1 VDESWLVL
9 GLGNPGK
16 EYARNRHNIGF
27 LVADLL
33 AGRIGAKFSRHRR
46 AVAEVAEGRIGFGG
60 PKVILAKPLTDMNLS
75 GGPAAALAQFYKVP
89 IGQVIAVHD
98 ELDLGYGQVKAKL
111 GGGEGGH
118 NGLRSMSKSLGGKE
132 YARVRFGVGR
142 PPGRQDPADYVLSD
156 FSAVERKE
164 LEFLVDRAAD
174 VVEAIVTQGVEAAQ
188 NAYNGA

>member
-16 EYARNRHNIGF
+16 EYARNRHNLGF

-60 PKVILAKPLTDMNLS
+60 PKVILAKPLTYMNLS

-164 LEFLVDRAAD
+164 LEFLVDRAVD